1 MTIAPFSTDEEL
13 ISFARKFFRDRIGPF
28 RADIAICLTPDANG
42 HRAEFPALITCI
54 GFVELLSGLYAGNL
68 ESNGLANLQSYAARF
83 MDTTK
88 YDPLR
93 LQVLYLVFRH
103 KLAHLSFPHFVF
115 DTAGRKEFQ
124 HHKQRR
130 ITWSVFSSKRPI
142 PIELHDH
149 SITYLQK
156 TLRPWPMAYDCRAL
170 ISVRSLQIDIVKS
183 INGPRGYLE
192 CLRSDL
198 SARQRFAKCMKA
210 IFPP

>member
-1 MTIAPFSTDEEL
+1 MTIAPFRTDKEL
-13 ISFARKFFRDRIGPF
+13 ISLARKFFRDRIGPF
-28 RADIAICLTPDANG
+28 RADVAICLTPDANG
-42 HRAEFPALITCI
+42 HRAEFPALITCT

-93 LQVLYLVFRH
+93 LRVLYLVFRH

-115 DTAGRKEFQ
+115 DTVGRKEFQ
-124 HHKQRR
+124 GQKQRR
-130 ITWSVFSSKRPI
+130 ITWSVFSSKRAI

-156 TLRPWPMAYDCRAL
+156 TRDRGRWAT
-170 ISVRSLQIDIVKS
+170 IV
-183 INGPRGYLE
+183 G
-192 CLRSDL
+192 
-198 SARQRFAKCMKA
+198 Q
-210 IFPP
+210 

>member
-13 ISFARKFFRDRIGPF
+13 LSFARKFFRDRIGPF

-54 GFVELLSGLYAGNL
+54 GFVEFLSGLYAGNL

-103 KLAHLSFPHFVF
+103 GFRGGVCSFVGKLPYGLCQNGV
-115 DTAGRKEFQ
+115 
-124 HHKQRR
+124 
-130 ITWSVFSSKRPI
+130 
-142 PIELHDH
+142 L
-149 SITYLQK
+149 
-156 TLRPWPMAYDCRAL
+156 
-170 ISVRSLQIDIVKS
+170 
-183 INGPRGYLE
+183 GPRQVGKVATTIGFD
-192 CLRSDL
+192 R
-198 SARQRFAKCMKA
+198 APHAWI
-210 IFPP
+210 IFVRPLGPYATAVEQNPYITISLPFEL